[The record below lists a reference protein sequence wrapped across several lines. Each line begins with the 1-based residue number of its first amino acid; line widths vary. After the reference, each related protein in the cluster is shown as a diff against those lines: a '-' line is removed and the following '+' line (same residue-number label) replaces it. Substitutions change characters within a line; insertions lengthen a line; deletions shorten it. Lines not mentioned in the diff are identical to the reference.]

1 MLPKSFYIVILCLI
15 ATSSLTTAAKRRQ
28 RLDTPIV
35 KAAEAPLEDN
45 QATASG
51 TETETIKIEGPLA
64 NYQPQ
69 EDTMENE
76 SSPAGTKLAADV
88 ESSST
93 ATSST
98 AEQTSSVS
106 ADVTSAIALSLQA
119 DSEFDIDCDPDMVGF
134 EIVTG

>member
-1 MLPKSFYIVILCLI
+1 MLPKSIYIVILCLI

-45 QATASG
+45 TATASG
-51 TETETIKIEGPLA
+51 TETETIKVEGPLA

-69 EDTMENE
+69 EEVFDAATA
-76 SSPAGTKLAADV
+76 SGSKLAADV
-88 ESSST
+88 ESSS

-98 AEQTSSVS
+98 AAASSVS

-119 DSEFDIDCDPDMVGF
+119 DSEFDVDCDPDMVGF

>member
-45 QATASG
+45 TATASG
-51 TETETIKIEGPLA
+51 IETESIKIEGPLA

-69 EDTMENE
+69 DDDMAATA
-76 SSPAGTKLAADV
+76 SGSKLATDV
-88 ESSST
+88 ESSSS

-98 AEQTSSVS
+98 AQTSSVS

-119 DSEFDIDCDPDMVGF
+119 DSEFDVDCDPDMVGF

>member
-45 QATASG
+45 TATASG
-51 TETETIKIEGPLA
+51 IEAEAIKIEGPLA

-69 EDTMENE
+69 EENFDGAATA
-76 SSPAGTKLAADV
+76 AGSKLAI
-88 ESSST
+88 ESSSS
-93 ATSST
+93 AST
-98 AEQTSSVS
+98 AQTSSVS

-119 DSEFDIDCDPDMVGF
+119 DSEFDVDCDPDMVGF

>member
-45 QATASG
+45 TATASG
-51 TETETIKIEGPLA
+51 IETESIKIEGPLA

-69 EDTMENE
+69 DDDMAATA
-76 SSPAGTKLAADV
+76 SGSKLATDV
-88 ESSST
+88 ESSSS
-93 ATSST
+93 AST
-98 AEQTSSVS
+98 AQTSSVS

-119 DSEFDIDCDPDMVGF
+119 DSEFDVDCDPDMVGF

>member
-45 QATASG
+45 TATASG

-69 EDTMENE
+69 EEVLDAATA
-76 SSPAGTKLAADV
+76 SGSKLAADV
-88 ESSST
+88 ESSS

-98 AEQTSSVS
+98 AASSVS
-106 ADVTSAIALSLQA
+106 AEVTAAIALSLQA
-119 DSEFDIDCDPDMVGF
+119 DSEFDVDCDPDMVGF